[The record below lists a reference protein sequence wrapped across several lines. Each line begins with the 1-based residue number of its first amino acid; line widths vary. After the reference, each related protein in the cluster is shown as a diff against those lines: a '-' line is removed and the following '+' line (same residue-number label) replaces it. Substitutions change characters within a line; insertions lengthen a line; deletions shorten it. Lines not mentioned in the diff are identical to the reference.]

1 MYLYIEIFF
10 MAYFMQAEHMGQKP
24 HGMIIPFFLICGH
37 KIGELS
43 ESTVKS
49 SSPWLFNNDEIVRVP
64 LIGILRNFE
73 WNPIFFQYFIYIS
86 ASPNKKGENQS
97 RKPWIYI

>member
-1 MYLYIEIFF
+1 MTRPMYVYIEIFF
-10 MAYFMQAEHMGQKP
+10 MSYFMQAEHMGQKP
-24 HGMIIPFFLICGH
+24 LFSHGMIIPFFVICGH

-43 ESTVKS
+43 ESTVK

-73 WNPIFFQYFIYIS
+73 
-86 ASPNKKGENQS
+86 
-97 RKPWIYI
+97 